1 MREQLSISHFLEAE
15 EDLMHTKT
23 ILLVEDNP
31 DDREL
36 IRLALQQADIP
47 CKVETVFDGAKLAYY
62 LFAVGEYCHRDARQ
76 MPDLILLDLKLPK
89 LSGCKALQR
98 LQRVRGRPN
107 LPPVIVFTSS
117 DDEQDIA
124 DAYSAGANSY
134 IRKPVDFNE
143 FIEKIRQVLLYW
155 LDLNVPPPSRLR
167 VAPSL
172 FT

>member
-1 MREQLSISHFLEAE
+1 
-15 EDLMHTKT
+15 MHTKT
-23 ILLVEDNP
+23 ILLVEDNR

-36 IRLALQQADIP
+36 TRLALKKAGIP
-47 CKVETVFDGAKLAYY
+47 CKLETVSDGAKLADY
-62 LFAVGEYCHRDARQ
+62 LFAVGEYSDRDARQ

-89 LSGCKALQR
+89 LNGCQALQM

-134 IRKPVDFNE
+134 IRKPVDFCE
-143 FIEKIRQVLLYW
+143 FIEKIRQVVFYW
-155 LDLNVPPPSRLR
+155 LDLNVPPSGKKA
-167 VAPSL
+167 VPSL